1 MGNQRLAIIIFFKIF
16 MILYSQLFPKKVLN
30 TLKFILISLLTS
42 EKPYLSLNKILNKG
56 KHIEQFR

>member
-1 MGNQRLAIIIFFKIF
+1 